1 MFFFLGMVHA
11 QRGDDL
17 LMEQLMES
25 IADELPEET
34 DYSEL
39 TQIWHYYLEHPID
52 LNKTNGQSLIALQF
66 LSPLQV
72 HAMLDHRQYAGPY
85 TSVNEL
91 QTIKG
96 LPLELIRLL
105 IPFVR
110 VGPPNNLQIDR
121 LLATGKHDLML
132 RYGRV
137 LETQQGYA
145 ITDTSRSR
153 YLGTP
158 AQYFVRYRYQSAPH
172 LLISMNMKKDAGEP
186 FFTNKQRLG
195 FDFYSASIDLQN
207 RRRWEHLILG
217 DYTLQFGQGLALWN
231 GLSFGKGSLIQ
242 NVAKQGQGLRAYSS
256 TNAYAFFRG
265 MAGTYR
271 TKHMTLS
278 PFVSYKPLSA
288 TPVNEDGPSIY
299 SAIRKGGL
307 HRTPNELTNRY
318 NAHEF
323 LFGMNAQL
331 QWKAITIGANI
342 MHTRLSGR
350 LLPRDALYNT
360 FVFRRNEL
368 TNSSLYYSYGF
379 QNVYLFGELAKS
391 WDGGIAYTNG
401 LIATLSHELSVVLQ
415 HRNYQ
420 KDYHTFYGQAIAE
433 GSGVANENGF
443 YSGLIFQPN
452 KRIIWVAYVDYFK
465 FPWFR
470 YRADAPS
477 DGRDLLTQFSF
488 TPHKR
493 SKFSFRYRFRQK
505 AENADG
511 VQTTV
516 QLDAVKRHQL
526 RMEMQFQLNESWRLR
541 DRCEG
546 VFYQKAVDKQR
557 GWLFYQD
564 VIYKPK
570 QLRLSGNIRLAYF
583 RTSDYKARIYA
594 FENDVLYASS
604 FPFYSGQ
611 GFRYYV
617 NCRYRLRKGVDVW
630 CRYGSF
636 IYPKDTTVGTGLNTI
651 EGNHQSE
658 IKLQMRFQF

>member
-1 MFFFLGMVHA
+1 MAYA
-11 QRGDDL
+11 QSDDDL
-17 LMEQLMES
+17 LMEQLIES

-39 TQIWHYYLEHPID
+39 MQVWNHYLQHPID
-52 LNKTNGQSLIALQF
+52 LNKTDGQSLVALQF

-72 HAMLDHRQYAGPY
+72 HAILNHRKHTGRYA
-85 TSVNEL
+85 SVNEL
-91 QTIKG
+91 QTIQG
-96 LPLELIRLL
+96 LPLELTRLL

-110 VGPPNNLQIDR
+110 VGPANNFQMNR
-121 LLATGKHDLML
+121 LLETGKHDLML

-153 YLGTP
+153 YLGKP
-158 AQYFVRYRYQSAPH
+158 GQYFVRYRYRSTPH
-172 LLISMNMKKDAGEP
+172 LLVSVNMKKDAGEP
-186 FFTNKQRLG
+186 FFGYKQRFG

-207 RRRWEHLILG
+207 QRRWEHLILG

-231 GLSFGKGSLIQ
+231 GLSFSKGSLIQ

-265 MAGTYR
+265 LAGTYR
-271 TKHMTLS
+271 IKHLTFS

-288 TPVNEDGPSIY
+288 TLVDDEDQPIY

-307 HRTPNELTNRY
+307 HRTPNELANRY

-323 LFGMNAQL
+323 LLGMNAQL
-331 QWKAITIGANI
+331 QWNTITIGGN
-342 MHTRLSGR
+342 MTHTRLSGQ
-350 LLPRDALYNT
+350 LLPRDALYNAYI
-360 FVFRRNEL
+360 FRGNEL
-368 TNSSLYYSYGF
+368 TNSSLYYNYGF

-420 KDYHTFYGQAIAE
+420 KNYHTFYGQAIAE
-433 GSGVANENGF
+433 GSGVTNENGF

-452 KRIIWVAYVDYFK
+452 KRILWVAYVDYFK

-477 DGRDLLTQFSF
+477 DGRDLLTQFSY

-493 SKFSFRYRFRQK
+493 SKFSLRYRFRQK

-511 VQTTV
+511 TQTTAR
-516 QLDAVKRHQL
+516 LDEVKRHQL
-526 RMEMQFQLNESWRLR
+526 RMEAQFQLSASLRLR
-541 DRCEG
+541 NRCEG
-546 VFYQKAVDKQR
+546 IFYQKASEKQR

-570 QLRLSGNIRLAYF
+570 QRRLSGNMRLAYF
-583 RTSDYKARIYA
+583 HTSDYKARIYA

-604 FPFYSGQ
+604 FPFYSGK
-611 GFRYYV
+611 GFRYYI
-617 NCRYRLRKGVDVW
+617 NGRYRLRRGIDVW
-630 CRYGSF
+630 CRYGAF
-636 IYPKDTTVGTGLNTI
+636 IYPTETTVGTGLNAI
-651 EGNHQSE
+651 EGNHKSE